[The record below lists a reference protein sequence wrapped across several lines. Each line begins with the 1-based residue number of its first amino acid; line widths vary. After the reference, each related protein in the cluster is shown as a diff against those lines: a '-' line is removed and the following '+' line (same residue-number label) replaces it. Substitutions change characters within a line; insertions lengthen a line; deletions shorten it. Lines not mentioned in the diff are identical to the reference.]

1 MLRAEATQQTTD
13 ELPTILDRAAQ
24 YVAQYEEKELGNLLV
39 NEVYNQKATFF
50 ADGVVVQDRKQR
62 RIESDFLIFQ
72 AGTRRIGVRRVNRV
86 DGKEVKSKEA
96 PFEDM
101 KVDSLE
107 AFARIVEALREE
119 STRYDIGEVLRRN
132 NVPTFA
138 LKVVRKEEASRFA
151 FTRNGTEKI
160 SGVQT
165 WKVKFRE
172 ERGPTL
178 MSGLLSGPLFSQG
191 TLWIEPNT
199 GRILKTE
206 FLIENK
212 DPKEK
217 GSGRSVVAYEENKQ
231 LGILVPAQMVERYES
246 SLSYV
251 DCQAFYSNFRSY
263 NVTVSAQTP
272 R

>member
-1 MLRAEATQQTTD
+1 
-13 ELPTILDRAAQ
+13 
-24 YVAQYEEKELGNLLV
+24 
-39 NEVYNQKATFF
+39 
-50 ADGVVVQDRKQR
+50 
-62 RIESDFLIFQ
+62 
-72 AGTRRIGVRRVNRV
+72 
-86 DGKEVKSKEA
+86 
-96 PFEDM
+96 
-101 KVDSLE
+101 
-107 AFARIVEALREE
+107 
-119 STRYDIGEVLRRN
+119 
-132 NVPTFA
+132 
-138 LKVVRKEEASRFA
+138 
-151 FTRNGTEKI
+151 
-160 SGVQT
+160 
-165 WKVKFRE
+165 
-172 ERGPTL
+172 